1 MGMLGSACMF
11 MIYIFIYSYIHICM
25 HACMY
30 TYINTYMHTYI
41 HTCIHTYMHTYI
53 QTYIHLCIQTY
64 IHTYIHTHKYIHP
77 WIHTCMLHTLK
88 IHKHYIHTYTHTRTH
103 TYIHK
108 AMFHDNPRLKVR
120 NNTGHFWGRN
130 SRQIGQRNSVT
141 THTEGSSADK
151 NSPSQDRTRIYIHKP
166 HSHLIHSSNSDRLIH
181 LY

>member
-1 MGMLGSACMF
+1 
-11 MIYIFIYSYIHICM
+11 M
-25 HACMY
+25 HACVY
-30 TYINTYMHTYI
+30 VYIHKYIHAYIYTYMHTYI
-41 HTCIHTYMHTYI
+41 HAYVYTNIHTFMHTNI
-53 QTYIHLCIQTY
+53 HTRTHTYTLTY
-64 IHTYIHTHKYIHP
+64 IHTQIHTSMDTYIHGYIHACYIHKKYIH
-77 WIHTCMLHTLK
+77 MY
-88 IHKHYIHTYTHTRTH
+88 IHKYTHTRTH